1 MTRRTLKAAIPFEGT
16 GLHTGAAVRLILK
29 PAAAG
34 SGVTFIRGDLPG
46 APRLRAL
53 ASLVGATERGTVVQ
67 QGGATAATIEHLL
80 SALYGMGVDDVECE
94 LFGPEVPI
102 MDGSARLFVE
112 GLVRGGFSEQEGERP
127 VLRVA
132 REAEVS
138 EAGKRILARP
148 FDGLRLH
155 FMVDYGH
162 PHLGRQEL
170 ALDLTPLNYASQLAP
185 ARTFCFQHE
194 IEAMRA
200 NGLARGGDLGNAL
213 VIGPEG
219 LLNPPL
225 RFADEF
231 VRHKMLDFMGDL
243 SLAGAPVQGEFFIEK
258 SGHTFNVKMVRA
270 WTASGLIA

>member
-1 MTRRTLKAAIPFEGT
+1 MSRRTLKAAAFFEGK
-16 GLHTGAAVRLILK
+16 GLHTGAPVRLMLK
-29 PAAAG
+29 PAPAG
-34 SGVTFIRGDLPG
+34 SGVTFIRGDLLG

-67 QGGATAATIEHLL
+67 QGGASAATIEHLL

-102 MDGSARLFVE
+102 MDGSASLFVE
-112 GLVRGGFSEQEGERP
+112 GLVRAGFAEQAG
-127 VLRVA
+127 A
-132 REAEVS
+132 RRALSVTAEAEIA
-138 EAGKRILARP
+138 EAGKSIRARP
-148 FDGLRLH
+148 FEGLRVH

-162 PHLGRQEL
+162 AHLGRQQL
-170 ALDLTPLNYASQLAP
+170 TLDLSPLSYASELAP

-194 IEAMRA
+194 IEAMQA

-213 VIGPEG
+213 VIGPQG

-231 VRHKMLDFMGDL
+231 VRHKILDFVGDL
-243 SLAGAPVQGEFFIEK
+243 SLAGAPVKGEFFVEK